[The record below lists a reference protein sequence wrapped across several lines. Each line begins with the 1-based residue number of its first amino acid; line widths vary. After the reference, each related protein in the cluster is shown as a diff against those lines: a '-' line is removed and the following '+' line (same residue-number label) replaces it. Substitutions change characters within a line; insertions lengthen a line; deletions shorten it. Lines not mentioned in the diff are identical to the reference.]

1 MKFRM
6 SSTRSWV
13 TGTVLLASLVPQGM
27 EAQSLGDRLRQ
38 GADAVKEGAAGI
50 AGKAEDSVGSTVD
63 LFMDKGTPQETRAAL
78 DAMAAETLAE
88 LFAGQPDALT
98 LYAQSAGHAV
108 FDSRRLVIA
117 GVAAG
122 GGRGVA
128 VPHDGSAPTYMN
140 MGTAGVGLS
149 FGIGGFDTQ
158 VVILFE
164 DAANY
169 RDFVT
174 NGYDATAE
182 AGSMFGDQE
191 ATAGFRFVD
200 GRAIFQ
206 VSDSGWK
213 LSGTATGTRYWPDPD
228 LN

>member
-1 MKFRM
+1 M
-6 SSTRSWV
+6 RSLI
-13 TGTVLLASLVPQGM
+13 TGTTVLVCLLAFGAQ
-27 EAQSLGDRLRQ
+27 AQSLGDRLRQ

-50 AGKAEDSVGSTVD
+50 AGRAEDTVSSTVD
-63 LFMDKGTPQETRAAL
+63 LFTDEATPQETRAAL
-78 DAMAAETLAE
+78 DATAAEILAQ
-88 LFAGQPDALT
+88 LFAEQPDALT
-98 LYAQSAGHAV
+98 LYALSAGHAV
-108 FDSRRLVIA
+108 FDTRRLVIA
-117 GVAAG
+117 GLAAG

-164 DAANY
+164 DAASY
-169 RDFVT
+169 RDFVA

-191 ATAGFRFVD
+191 TTAGLRFVG
-200 GRAIFQ
+200 GRAIFHLT
-206 VSDSGWK
+206 DSGWK
-213 LSGTATGTRYWPDPD
+213 VSATATGTRYWPDPD

>member
-1 MKFRM
+1 M
-6 SSTRSWV
+6 
-13 TGTVLLASLVPQGM
+13 A
-27 EAQSLGDRLRQ
+27 AQSLAERLSR
-38 GADAVKEGAAGI
+38 GADAVVEGATGLAESAG
-50 AGKAEDSVGSTVD
+50 ETVGSTVD
-63 LFMDKGTPQETRAAL
+63 LFSDGATPHETRAAL
-78 DAMAAETLAE
+78 DAMAAETLAA
-88 LFAGQPDALT
+88 LFAEQPDARR
-98 LYAQSAGHAV
+98 LYEQSVGHAV
-108 FDSRRLVIA
+108 FDSRRVVIV

-149 FGIGGFDTQ
+149 FGLGGFDTQ

-164 DAANY
+164 DAASY
-169 RDFVT
+169 RDYVT

-191 ATAGFRFVD
+191 ATAGLRFVG
-200 GRAIFQ
+200 GRAIFH
-206 VSDSGWK
+206 VTDSGWK
-213 LSGTATGTRYWPDPD
+213 VSATATGTRYWPDPD

>member
-1 MKFRM
+1 MRLLM
-6 SSTRSWV
+6 I
-13 TGTVLLASLVPQGM
+13 GTAILICLAASGA

-38 GADAVKEGAAGI
+38 GADAVKEGAAGL
-50 AGKAEDSVGSTVD
+50 AGRAEDTIGSTVD
-63 LFMDKGTPQETRAAL
+63 LFTDEATPPETRATL
-78 DAMAAETLAE
+78 DAMAAEILAE
-88 LFAGQPDALT
+88 LFAEQPDALA
-98 LYAQSAGHAV
+98 LYALSAGHAV
-108 FDSRRLVIA
+108 FDTRRLVIA
-117 GVAAG
+117 GLAAG

-149 FGIGGFDTQ
+149 FGIGGFETQ

-164 DAANY
+164 DAASY

-191 ATAGFRFVD
+191 TTAGLRFVD
-200 GRAIFQ
+200 GRAIFH
-206 VSDSGWK
+206 VTESGWK
-213 LSGTATGTRYWPDPD
+213 VSASATGTRYWPDPD

>member
-1 MKFRM
+1 M
-6 SSTRSWV
+6 
-13 TGTVLLASLVPQGM
+13 A
-27 EAQSLGDRLRQ
+27 AQSLAERLSR
-38 GADAVKEGAAGI
+38 GADAVVEGATGLVESAG
-50 AGKAEDSVGSTVD
+50 DTVGSTVD
-63 LFMDKGTPQETRAAL
+63 LFSDGATPQEARAAL
-78 DAMAAETLAE
+78 DAMAAETLAA
-88 LFAGQPDALT
+88 LFAEQPDART
-98 LYAQSAGHAV
+98 LYEQSVGHAV
-108 FDSRRLVIA
+108 FDSRRVVIV

-149 FGIGGFDTQ
+149 FGLGGFDTQ

-164 DAANY
+164 DAARY

-191 ATAGFRFVD
+191 ATAGVRFVG
-200 GRAIFQ
+200 GRAIFH
-206 VSDSGWK
+206 VTDSGWK
-213 LSGTATGTRYWPDPD
+213 VSATATGTRYWPDPD